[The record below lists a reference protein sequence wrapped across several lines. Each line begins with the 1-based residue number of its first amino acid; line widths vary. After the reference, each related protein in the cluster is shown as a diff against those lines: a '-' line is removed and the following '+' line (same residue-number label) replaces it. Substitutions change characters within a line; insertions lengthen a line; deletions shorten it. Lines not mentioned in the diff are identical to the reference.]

1 LASAQP
7 LSSAT
12 QPDPG
17 FVYLM
22 TNPIMPGVVKIGL
35 TRKDDVSE
43 RLRQLYTT
51 GVALPVECVYSAR
64 VPDCGK
70 LETVLHRVFGE
81 KRVNKDREF
90 FRADPDL
97 AKLIIDLV
105 KIEELAVSDAE
116 QGITPAQRTEIEAEK
131 ERKAPRISFD
141 RLGLP
146 RGTILALSKDPR
158 VTCTVATTQTVL
170 FNGEE
175 LSPSR
180 AAVKAINALGHP
192 WRAASGSEYWTYQ
205 GTKLSS
211 LAADIADAPGEE
223 EGSP

>member
-1 LASAQP
+1 
-7 LSSAT
+7 
-12 QPDPG
+12 
-17 FVYLM
+17 M
-22 TNPIMPGVVKIGL
+22 TNAAMPGVVKIGL
-35 TRKDDVSE
+35 TRKDDISE

-51 GVALPVECVYSAR
+51 GVALPFECVYSAR

-81 KRVNKDREF
+81 KRVNPAREF

-97 AKLIIDLV
+97 AILIIDLV

-116 QGITPAQRTEIEAEK
+116 QGISPDQRTEIEVEK

-146 RGTILALSKDPR
+146 PGTILALSKDPR

-192 WRAASGSEYWTYQ
+192 WRAASGSEYWTHR

-211 LAADIADAPGEE
+211 LAADISDASAGEV
-223 EGSP
+223 GPP